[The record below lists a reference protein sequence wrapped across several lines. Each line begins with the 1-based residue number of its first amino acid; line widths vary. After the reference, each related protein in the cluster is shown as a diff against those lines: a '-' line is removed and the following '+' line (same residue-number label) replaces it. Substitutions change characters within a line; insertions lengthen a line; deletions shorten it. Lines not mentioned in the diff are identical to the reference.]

1 VEAPVEKKVALKAEG
16 LSVGYGERNVLSGLD
31 LEVLAGEVFALLGGN
46 GAGKSTL
53 LNVFLGFLK
62 PRSGSVWVGDV
73 EVARDPEAARR
84 QLAYVAESVA
94 LYDHLSALE
103 NLDYLLAL
111 AEVPRLDQDLTT
123 VLASVGI
130 DAATA
135 KQRVASYSKGMRQR
149 VAIALALARGAP
161 VLLLDEPTS
170 GLDPQGVEEFG
181 RLLGTLR
188 ERRKTVLLVTHDLLG
203 AIESADRI
211 GFLRDGR
218 LADEFH
224 ASADVLAD
232 VAAARKRYALKE
244 TA

>member
-1 VEAPVEKKVALKAEG
+1 MQKKIALKAEG
-16 LSVGYGERNVLSGLD
+16 LQAGYGERNVLSGLD
-31 LEVLAGEVFALLGGN
+31 LEVPAGEIFALLGGN

-53 LNVFLGFLK
+53 LSVFLGLLK
-62 PRSGSVWVGDV
+62 PRAGRVWVGEIDV
-73 EVARDPEAARR
+73 LRDPETARR

-111 AEVPRLDQDLTT
+111 AEVPRPDDELIAVLD
-123 VLASVGI
+123 SVGI
-130 DAATA
+130 DAQTA
-135 KQRVASYSKGMRQR
+135 ERRVSGYSKGMRQR

-188 ERRKTVLLVTHDLLG
+188 ERGKTVLLVTHDLLG

-211 GFLRDGR
+211 GFLRDGK
-218 LADEFH
+218 LADEFR
-224 ASADVLAD
+224 ASTDVLAD
-232 VAAARKRYALKE
+232 VAAARRRYVLKE

>member
-1 VEAPVEKKVALKAEG
+1 MQKKIALKAEG
-16 LSVGYGERNVLSGLD
+16 LQVGYGERNILSGLD
-31 LEVLAGEVFALLGGN
+31 LEVPAGEIFALLGGN

-53 LNVFLGFLK
+53 LSVFLGLLV
-62 PRSGSVWVGDV
+62 PRAGRVRVGEIDV
-73 EVARDPEAARR
+73 LRDPEAARR

-111 AEVPRLDQDLTT
+111 AEVPRRDDELTAVLD
-123 VLASVGI
+123 SVGI
-130 DAATA
+130 DARTA
-135 KQRVASYSKGMRQR
+135 ERRVSSYSKGMRQR

-188 ERRKTVLLVTHDLLG
+188 ERGKTVLLVTHDLLG

-211 GFLRDGR
+211 GFLRDGK
-218 LADEFH
+218 LADEFR

-232 VAAARKRYALKE
+232 VAAARKRYALEE

>member
-1 VEAPVEKKVALKAEG
+1 MQKKIALKAEG
-16 LSVGYGERNVLSGLD
+16 LQAGYGERNVLSGLD
-31 LEVLAGEVFALLGGN
+31 LEVPAGEIFALLGGN

-53 LNVFLGFLK
+53 LSVFLGLLK
-62 PRSGSVWVGDV
+62 PRAGRVWVGEIDV
-73 EVARDPEAARR
+73 LRDPEAARR

-111 AEVPRLDQDLTT
+111 AEVPRPDDELIAVLD
-123 VLASVGI
+123 SVGI
-130 DAATA
+130 DAQTA
-135 KQRVASYSKGMRQR
+135 ERRVSGYSKGMRQR

-188 ERRKTVLLVTHDLLG
+188 ERGKTVLLVTHDLLG

-211 GFLRDGR
+211 GFLRDGK
-218 LADEFH
+218 LADEFR
-224 ASADVLAD
+224 ASTDVLAD
-232 VAAARKRYALKE
+232 VAAARRRYVLKE

>member
-1 VEAPVEKKVALKAEG
+1 MQKKIALKAEG
-16 LSVGYGERNVLSGLD
+16 LQAGYGERNVLSGLA
-31 LEVLAGEVFALLGGN
+31 LEVPAGEIFALLGGN

-53 LNVFLGFLK
+53 LSVFLGLLK
-62 PRSGSVWVGDV
+62 PRAGRVWVGEIDV
-73 EVARDPEAARR
+73 LRDPEAARR

-111 AEVPRLDQDLTT
+111 AEVPRPDDELIAVLD
-123 VLASVGI
+123 SVGI
-130 DAATA
+130 DAQTA
-135 KQRVASYSKGMRQR
+135 ERRVSGYSKGMRQR

-188 ERRKTVLLVTHDLLG
+188 ERGKTVLLVTHDLLG
-203 AIESADRI
+203 AIQSADRI
-211 GFLRDGR
+211 GFLRDGK
-218 LADEFH
+218 LADEFR
-224 ASADVLAD
+224 ASTDVLAD
-232 VAAARKRYALKE
+232 VAAARRRYVLKE

>member
-1 VEAPVEKKVALKAEG
+1 MQKKIALKAEG
-16 LSVGYGERNVLSGLD
+16 LQAGYGERNVLSGLD
-31 LEVLAGEVFALLGGN
+31 LEVPAGEIFALLGGN

-53 LNVFLGFLK
+53 LSVFLGLLK
-62 PRSGSVWVGDV
+62 PRAGRVWVGEIDV
-73 EVARDPEAARR
+73 LRDPEAARR

-111 AEVPRLDQDLTT
+111 AEVPRPDDELIAVLD
-123 VLASVGI
+123 SVGI
-130 DAATA
+130 DAQTA
-135 KQRVASYSKGMRQR
+135 ERRVSGYSKGMRQR

-188 ERRKTVLLVTHDLLG
+188 ERGKTVLLVTHDLLG
-203 AIESADRI
+203 AIQSADRI
-211 GFLRDGR
+211 GFLRDGK
-218 LADEFH
+218 LADEFR
-224 ASADVLAD
+224 ASTDVLAD
-232 VAAARKRYALKE
+232 VAAARRRYVLKE

>member
-1 VEAPVEKKVALKAEG
+1 MQKKIALKAEG
-16 LSVGYGERNVLSGLD
+16 LQVGYGERNILSGLD
-31 LEVLAGEVFALLGGN
+31 LEVPAGEIFALLGGN

-53 LNVFLGFLK
+53 LSVFLGLLV
-62 PRSGSVWVGDV
+62 PRAGRVRVGEIDV
-73 EVARDPEAARR
+73 LRDPEAARR

-111 AEVPRLDQDLTT
+111 AEVPRRDDELTAVLD
-123 VLASVGI
+123 SVGI
-130 DAATA
+130 DARTA
-135 KQRVASYSKGMRQR
+135 ERRVSSYSKGMRQR

-188 ERRKTVLLVTHDLLG
+188 ERGKTVLLVTHDLLG

-211 GFLRDGR
+211 GFLRDGK
-218 LADEFH
+218 LADEFR

-232 VAAARKRYALKE
+232 VAAARRRYALKE